1 MSALPEAG
9 TTRCC
14 CENVIKSSNFIHV
27 FLSLSFFFLFFYW
40 GGLVNLYT
48 SISHHSD
55 MALRDQ
61 KNSVEFFIHRYYT
74 SVCEALL

>member
-9 TTRCC
+9 TTRFC

-27 FLSLSFFFLFFYW
+27 FLSQSFFFLFFYGG

-55 MALRDQ
+55 MALKDQ
-61 KNSVEFFIHRYYT
+61 EI
-74 SVCEALL
+74 L